1 MNVYIFMSDLFST
14 YYQSPVGL
22 LKISGTENFIS
33 EIIYIDN
40 IEKPRDDHKKKIPPL
55 IINCIEELIQY
66 FHGGRRVFDFPMNQD
81 GTEFQKKVW
90 NELLGIPFGK
100 TISYLELSRR
110 LGDAKVIRAAA
121 SANGKNN
128 IVIVVPCHRVIGS
141 KNDMVGYGGG
151 IWRKRWL
158 LEHEAKIAHGVQ
170 TLF

>member
-1 MNVYIFMSDLFST
+1 MSDIFAT

-22 LKISGTENFIS
+22 LKIAGTENFIS
-33 EIIYIDN
+33 EILFIDN
-40 IEKPRDDHKKKIPPL
+40 IEKPHIDHKKKLPL
-55 IINCIEELIQY
+55 VIINCIEQLIQY
-66 FHGGRRVFDFPMNQD
+66 FQGERRFFDFAMNQN

-100 TISYLELSRR
+100 TISYLDLSRR
-110 LGDAKVIRAAA
+110 LGDTKVIRAAA

-141 KNDMVGYGGG
+141 NHELIGYGGG